1 MRLPSAVPARPS
13 RIRGLAARLVMACA
27 ASLAAGACAQAQQ
40 WFDVPPRPD
49 HPNAAIRISG
59 QPDSRKASGTAKG
72 KMEFRYASPQ
82 TIPGADKNR
91 GRYNRSVTDVLF
103 DCKRTQVGFLAATSY
118 YMNDKLIASVGDE
131 TPDERQVQFVRF
143 PADSPQIKALRVACG
158 K

>member
-1 MRLPSAVPARPS
+1 MRTTTAVSARPS
-13 RIRGLAARLVMACA
+13 RIRGLTARLALAAA

-40 WFDVPPRPD
+40 WFDVPPHRD
-49 HPNAAIRISG
+49 LPNASIRISG
-59 QPDSRKASGTAKG
+59 QPDSRQASGTAKG

-82 TIPGADKNR
+82 AIPGANKNS
-91 GRYNRSVTDVLF
+91 GRYNRSVTDVMF
-103 DCKRTQVGFLAATSY
+103 SCRRTQVGFLPATSY

-143 PADSPQIKALRVACG
+143 PEDSPQMKALRVACG